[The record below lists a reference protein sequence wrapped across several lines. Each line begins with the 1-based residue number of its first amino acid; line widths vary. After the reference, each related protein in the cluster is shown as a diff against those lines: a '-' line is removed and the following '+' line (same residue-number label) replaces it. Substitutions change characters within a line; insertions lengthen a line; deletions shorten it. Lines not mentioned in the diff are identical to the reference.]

1 MITIH
6 LSFIDKFDN
15 WKNKKTF
22 TVSLWIKWNQSSKLG
37 SQLGILGS
45 RGAIARKNILK
56 YFNSNENLLKC
67 TVNMK
72 TGYKICYILSRQHNR
87 RYWRRSLASVEQ
99 CVTLTSLSL
108 SVARVLTR
116 IPMGS
121 PHNVCCVSYTLSLIR
136 EISKQF
142 VKLFKLGRSRL

>member
-6 LSFIDKFDN
+6 LSFIDKSDN
-15 WKNKKTF
+15 WKIKKHLQF
-22 TVSLWIKWNQSSKLG
+22 SLWIKWNQSSKLG
-37 SQLGILGS
+37 SQLGS

-72 TGYKICYILSRQHNR
+72 TGYKICYILSRQHNW

-142 VKLFKLGRSRL
+142 VKLFKLGTSRL